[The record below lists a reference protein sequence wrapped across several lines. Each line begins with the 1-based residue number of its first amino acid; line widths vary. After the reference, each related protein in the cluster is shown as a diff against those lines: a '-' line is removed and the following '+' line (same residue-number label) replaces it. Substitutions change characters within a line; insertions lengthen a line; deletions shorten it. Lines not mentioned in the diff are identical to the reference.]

1 MLLYCRVTNLY
12 WRRIV
17 IANNLYTYSGD
28 ACMKDIFTE
37 YIWFLITLFGSLL
50 GLQMLLTLF
59 FKEPNEIYNIV
70 NTILGG
76 LM

>member
-1 MLLYCRVTNLY
+1 
-12 WRRIV
+12 
-17 IANNLYTYSGD
+17 
-28 ACMKDIFTE
+28 MKDIITE

-59 FKEPNEIYNIV
+59 FKEPSAIYNIV